1 MLAVFRHALIFGL
14 GPVLQKAASLVLLP
28 LYTHHLT
35 PADYGEIELLT
46 LLVGFFAVV
55 FCFEYRQGYIRALT
69 KKQDKDEN
77 SDMVSASI
85 LFFVITAL
93 AGSACF
99 AIALPFFGDIA
110 LGYRVGAGYGAILL
124 LGLFADIM
132 NFLLMATAQARLWSA
147 RMVTLGLIQFVIGT
161 GLSVYLI
168 VFMEFG
174 PVSLF
179 IGNTVGS
186 LLAMLALLTMLRGDL
201 VRPAAWKAT
210 VAPVLAYSA
219 PLLIG
224 ALLYF
229 VLRLV
234 DRIVISEYLSLDDL
248 GIYSMSWK
256 ISGLLLTFMFMP
268 FVKSF
273 DVWRFRFYE
282 EKNRT
287 DDVADIARVFIAGIA
302 ASSLVLATFGADLF
316 LLVAD
321 RRYHDAVFLL
331 PVLNAAVILQCCYS
345 ISAAAF
351 FVSGATKPWFMIL
364 AVGTA
369 IQVSG
374 SLILVQLIGLQGAGI
389 SMLFANLA
397 IYLITIRVAPRY
409 WRVPYQHGLFA
420 LIIGAVFILSLAKN
434 LWPQENLLTSLAMD
448 TAILIVFLGLSIT
461 LKAVR
466 KEEIRQGI
474 SIATNLVHRKIGKL
488 TGRTVPRD

>member
-1 MLAVFRHALIFGL
+1 M
-14 GPVLQKAASLVLLP
+14 
-28 LYTHHLT
+28 
-35 PADYGEIELLT
+35 
-46 LLVGFFAVV
+46 
-55 FCFEYRQGYIRALT
+55 
-69 KKQDKDEN
+69 
-77 SDMVSASI
+77 
-85 LFFVITAL
+85 
-93 AGSACF
+93 
-99 AIALPFFGDIA
+99 
-110 LGYRVGAGYGAILL
+110 
-124 LGLFADIM
+124 
-132 NFLLMATAQARLWSA
+132 
-147 RMVTLGLIQFVIGT
+147 
-161 GLSVYLI
+161 
-168 VFMEFG
+168 
-174 PVSLF
+174 
-179 IGNTVGS
+179 
-186 LLAMLALLTMLRGDL
+186 
-201 VRPAAWKAT
+201 
-210 VAPVLAYSA
+210 
-219 PLLIG
+219 
-224 ALLYF
+224 
-229 VLRLV
+229 
-234 DRIVISEYLSLDDL
+234 
-248 GIYSMSWK
+248 
-256 ISGLLLTFMFMP
+256 
-268 FVKSF
+268 
-273 DVWRFRFYE
+273 
-282 EKNRT
+282 
-287 DDVADIARVFIAGIA
+287 GIA
-302 ASSLVLATFGADLF
+302 ASSLILATFGADLF

-409 WRVPYQHGLFA
+409 SRVPYQHGLFA